1 MFDGKF
7 RSIYLVYLVM
17 APLFYPHVHFRIYDF
32 EHCVE
37 VFRVVLKNRN
47 VGSKKFVIYSILCL
61 RFLCNS
67 QVKSIWAE
75 INKLIHGYLFACV
88 FLENS
93 SFTNL
98 FVYFSTYMRNSYN

>member
-1 MFDGKF
+1 MGK
-7 RSIYLVYLVM
+7 LNVQAEKVY
-17 APLFYPHVHFRIYDF
+17 
-32 EHCVE
+32 
-37 VFRVVLKNRN
+37 
-47 VGSKKFVIYSILCL
+47 
-61 RFLCNS
+61 S

-98 FVYFSTYMRNSYN
+98 FVYFSTYMRNSYNWTVLF